1 MSSSPSSQ
9 TEAQPMNNH
18 ALCAQTGGHLPIHDV
33 NAYLNDP
40 ANRALLDTKPMK
52 NLPGNDLSK
61 SSNSTTQPPN
71 GSDPSPMQL
80 GAPESSLN
88 LSRLY
93 ELCQAKGFTPE
104 FTIEEDPNRGQT
116 FTGKLCIG
124 SETIVAQGEKDRW
137 NSKKEAK
144 QALALKGLDVVKSLE
159 PRVKR
164 IDEDVRGENWIGKL
178 QAKTNAA
185 KAAVEWLIA
194 QGHLE
199 ADGTVNKRKKATP
212 GTAVKADTTSG
223 KSKVDEE
230 DISWG
235 QKVNALYPHLSLPPP
250 AYHLSPSSP
259 LTPNIFSGG
268 ASFPNTPLIKQQNIG
283 EVRNVFGKK
292 NAKEECARGVY
303 EFLVA
308 MVEKRGGRV
317 GLDGKIVFG
326 GG

>member
-1 MSSSPSSQ
+1 MADILSSLILPSSSQESFHSAYADQSINMSSSPSSQ

-178 QAKTNAA
+178 QGTSLQSRRHRSSTL
-185 KAAVEWLIA
+185 LIN
-194 QGHLE
+194 LKLP
-199 ADGTVNKRKKATP
+199 T
-212 GTAVKADTTSG
+212 
-223 KSKVDEE
+223 
-230 DISWG
+230 
-235 QKVNALYPHLSLPPP
+235 LLS
-250 AYHLSPSSP
+250 
-259 LTPNIFSGG
+259 
-268 ASFPNTPLIKQQNIG
+268 
-283 EVRNVFGKK
+283 
-292 NAKEECARGVY
+292 
-303 EFLVA
+303 
-308 MVEKRGGRV
+308 
-317 GLDGKIVFG
+317 
-326 GG
+326 